1 MSRLGHGFDDLEPS
15 AVLKGG
21 NFCARGRDFRW
32 IDRRKK
38 HARLGA
44 AFGQNAT
51 PRIDD
56 EGMPE
61 CLAAVLVLA
70 ALRRRE
76 HEGSV
81 LDRPRADK
89 HMPMRLAGLLGE
101 G

>member
-1 MSRLGHGFDDLEPS
+1 
-15 AVLKGG
+15 
-21 NFCARGRDFRW
+21 
-32 IDRRKK
+32 
-38 HARLGA
+38 
-44 AFGQNAT
+44 
-51 PRIDD
+51 
-56 EGMPE
+56 MPE